1 MNENLSL
8 SPETLAAQALGEVDH
23 ATGALSRAIH
33 PSTIYQ
39 QAPGKR

>member
-1 MNENLSL
+1 MNENVSL

-23 ATGALSRAIH
+23 ATGALSPAIP

-39 QAPGKR
+39 QAAGKR